1 MYPDVY
7 DFLDMTHLCFINN
20 TNKAI
25 QQFLVAREMNLIV
38 GTFNTP
44 SLHTLHFDPPTRTK
58 DASLRILAKHNA
70 IGSHSWLAL
79 SPSKQFLYCTAW
91 TEPPSV
97 VAYRINQSTTDQ
109 SPGLKSAA
117 PQLEHINSA
126 PIASRS
132 GYVAVHP
139 SGKFLY
145 SVGGPSGE
153 VFTLRD
159 DGGIGEC
166 IQVLSFIEQEAST
179 SQGLLHGDF
188 GGLRH
193 GAHSVDLSAD
203 GKALYVADIGRNCV
217 WTYSVNIASDR
228 KNNASSAHLLLGEK
242 HIAPRHND
250 GPRHTTPHPNGQML
264 YSLQEHSSMVDAF
277 EVAEDG
283 VTLKHCS
290 GAKII
295 PADKAPEDY
304 WADEVRLSNKWREG
318 GQPKYLY
325 ASTRGLK
332 DNTKGYVAV
341 IELDASG
348 QLGETLHIWETPTSG
363 GWANAIEPAPA
374 SAYKDGLDNE
384 TQKEWLALTDSLEG
398 FVFVLS
404 FDGQLIEEVARVC
417 LGEGQ
422 DEVVGAATAVWL

>member
-1 MYPDVY
+1 
-7 DFLDMTHLCFINN
+7 
-20 TNKAI
+20 
-25 QQFLVAREMNLIV
+25 MNLIV

-44 SLHTLHFDPPTRTK
+44 SLHTLRFDSPTQTK
-58 DASLRILAKHNA
+58 DASLKILAKHNA

-97 VAYRINQSTTDQ
+97 VAYLINQSTKNQVT
-109 SPGLKSAA
+109 SIESAA
-117 PQLEHINSA
+117 PQLEYINSA
-126 PIASRS
+126 TIASRS

-153 VFTLRD
+153 VFALRD

-166 IQVLSFIEQEAST
+166 IQALSFVEQEATT

-203 GKALYVADIGRNCV
+203 GKSIYVADIGRNCV
-217 WTYSVNIASDR
+217 WTYSVNATPDS
-228 KNNASSAHLLLGEK
+228 KNDASSAHLMLGGK
-242 HIAPRHND
+242 HIAPRYND
-250 GPRHTTPHPNGQML
+250 GPRHTTPHTNGRML

-290 GAKII
+290 DVKII
-295 PADKAPEDY
+295 PGDKDPKDY
-304 WADEVRLSNKWREG
+304 WADEVRLANKWRDDD

-332 DNTKGYVAV
+332 DSVKGYVAV

-348 QLGETLHIWETPTSG
+348 HLGHTLHIWESPTSG

-374 SAYKDGLDNE
+374 SAYKDGLDNKL
-384 TQKEWLALTDSLEG
+384 QKEWLALTDSLEG

-422 DEVVGAATAVWL
+422 QAATAVWL